1 MQPLHRQ
8 TALVLVLLTASALAA
23 ADSAASLLDD
33 YRRVTAQG
41 RATNRLDIDNDSLLL
56 NRDDGFYSSGLRYSR
71 EHALREGGQVT
82 VFGWRLGQQFY
93 TASDIKLAPQQ
104 IGATDHPYAG
114 WLYGG
119 VFKETQRKDG
129 SHLRYGVD
137 LGCLGP
143 CAGGRWTQT
152 SLHRLLNQPL
162 PQGWSRQVRNEIG
175 VILYGEMAP
184 LRWQPASWLDATPVI
199 HGRFGN
205 IHTDV
210 GAGVTVRA
218 GQLPAF
224 GEAAG
229 LHGYLR
235 LDARAV
241 AYNATLQGGYFSSD
255 NPHTVKPKRA
265 VGEAELGLAWSG
277 GQYGVTGAVVRR
289 STEIDALSNARGA
302 QTFVRLMLVYT
313 P

>member
-1 MQPLHRQ
+1 M
-8 TALVLVLLTASALAA
+8 TASALAA
-23 ADSAASLLDD
+23 ADGAASLLDD

-41 RATNRLDIDNDSLLL
+41 STVNRLDIDNDSLLL

-119 VFKETQRKDG
+119 FFRETQREDG

-137 LGCLGP
+137 IGCLGP
-143 CAGGRWTQT
+143 CAGGRWTQNN
-152 SLHRLLNQPL
+152 LHRLLNQPL
-162 PQGWSRQVRNEIG
+162 PQGWRRQVRNEIG
-175 VILYGEMAP
+175 AIVYGEMAP
-184 LRWQPASWLDATPVI
+184 LRWRPASWLDVTPVV

-210 GAGVTVRA
+210 GAAVTARA

-235 LDARAV
+235 LDASAV
-241 AYNATLQGGYFSSD
+241 AWNASLQGGYFSSG
-255 NPHTVKPKRA
+255 NLHTVKPKRA
-265 VGEAELGLAWSG
+265 VGEAELGLAWSS

-302 QTFVRLMLVYT
+302 QNFVRLMFVYT